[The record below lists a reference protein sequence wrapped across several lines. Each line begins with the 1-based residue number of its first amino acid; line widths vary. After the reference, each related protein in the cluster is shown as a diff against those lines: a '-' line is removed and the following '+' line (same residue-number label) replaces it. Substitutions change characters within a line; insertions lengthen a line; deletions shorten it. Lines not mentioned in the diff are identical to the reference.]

1 MDFWD
6 EYLQGRIVI
15 RCNDKEE
22 HDDLAAEASE
32 RGIPIVHPVGLFP
45 LYLAYKDLFNRGCAK
60 EWWSQSP
67 FDEYGIYDVVDAID
81 VLNPTSVSFSED
93 DFLSVLDL
101 A

>member
-6 EYLQGRIVI
+6 EYLQGRIAI
-15 RCNDKEE
+15 RCNEKKEYA
-22 HDDLAAEASE
+22 DLVAEA
-32 RGIPIVHPVGLFP
+32 RGRGVPITHYPGSFP
-45 LYLAYKDLFNRGCAK
+45 LYLAYKDIYDNGCAH
-60 EWWSQSP
+60 EWWSHTP

-81 VLNPTSVSFSED
+81 VLNTTSVSFSED